1 MQKVTIANTELYLYS
16 AQALSSGHGHYKITI
31 RLING
36 DIMGIFSATTDDMPA
51 IDEISDIEGN
61 EKEMALFNLISD
73 KIEDEVAE
81 WLEKY

>member
-31 RLING
+31 RLTNG
-36 DIMGIFSATTDDMPA
+36 DVMGIFSATTDDMPA

-81 WLEKY
+81 WLDRY

>member
-16 AQALSSGHGHYKITI
+16 AQALSAGHGHYKITI
-31 RLING
+31 RLTNG
-36 DIMGIFSATTDDMPA
+36 DVMGIFSAITDDMPA

-81 WLEKY
+81 WLDRY